1 VPSQCSNVK
10 PRISHPYTPSSDD
23 IARTAKLRAE
33 LDRERAE
40 RDAWSEANAGRRRT
54 ALLNGPQLTDV
65 DAALECICSCHP
77 RLEHPDTHNGG
88 ASCPC
93 QLSKTER
100 AAQLESALTAL
111 SALQDDASAERR
123 KQRRAETEQAAT
135 RLGCVVHRIGGA
147 APFTI
152 YGSVAGYEFYLRE
165 RHGSWR
171 LEVVPSD
178 LHGTDPFYADTARFT
193 TTIIAEGD
201 EDSLY
206 GELPYGEAHA
216 LEVAVGAVV
225 AYARTT
231 ACEHETRT
239 SAEHLFCRY
248 CGTDLDE
255 AERP

>member
-1 VPSQCSNVK
+1 VK

-23 IARTAKLRAE
+23 LARTAKLRAE

-40 RDAWSEANAGRRRT
+40 REAWNEANSGRRRA

-77 RLEHPDTHNGG
+77 RLEHPDTHEGG
-88 ASCPC
+88 TSCPC
-93 QLSKTER
+93 QLSETER
-100 AAQLESALTAL
+100 SARLESALTAL
-111 SALQDDASAERR
+111 SLLQDDASAERR
-123 KQRRAETEQAAT
+123 EQRSAETEQAAT

-171 LEVVPSD
+171 LEVVPAD
-178 LHGTDPFYADTARFT
+178 AHGNDPFYADSFPGLT

-201 EDSLY
+201 EESLY
-206 GELPYGEAHA
+206 GDLPYGEAHA

-225 AYARTT
+225 AYARTI
-231 ACEHETRT
+231 ACGHETRSSDT
-239 SAEHLFCRY
+239 HLFCRF
-248 CGTDLDE
+248 CGTGLDE
-255 AERP
+255 AERS